1 MRAPGQKQ
9 TKLDTSDAERLVTKP
24 TAGRYWG
31 LSRRQLDRACKSG
44 EVATYLIGDWPRV
57 RLGDVGRWIEGRR
70 RLGRPLADSS
80 GEGIVK

>member
-1 MRAPGQKQ
+1 MRALGQKQ
-9 TKLDTSDAERLVTKP
+9 TKLDPADAERLVTKP

-70 RLGRPLADSS
+70 CLGPPADSS
-80 GEGIVK
+80 GEGVVK